1 MNNLNAATLL
11 DSDVDQVTDDTDEE
25 ELVIPNILQAKPKPG
40 NMPPAELCFAMYRD
54 REPLGLLN
62 ICLLLNQ
69 MIVLGPSNAVTER
82 QIKAMNNI
90 KTTHRS
96 SLGQTKLNN
105 QYKIATSSER
115 GKKFNAQK
123 FVDHYVLKSIA
134 AKDRD
139 EQITLQCGT
148 KVPNVFHLKST
159 YKSNRSSCGNTKDLP
174 EQGPAQKKVKV
185 GDIVHVTIEVDD
197 NDANLKGE
205 ELAIINEQLRQDELS
220 HTPNEGDRIRED
232 ILHSHV
238 QFMEQFSET
247 VKSCFGSNIGVLNS
261 LLMHMHEKNIKGYEF
276 QVSDLKRMLSG
287 KMYRDNSLSMY
298 NKVMEERSS
307 HGNVPKKVF
316 FVPIFWFSSLSTS
329 QFRCR
334 FLDDI
339 PDLDEFDWICWKLNV
354 GNWHWVAIYHSPA
367 PGSILFYWDS
377 LGTAEERIGRM
388 ADAMGENINK
398 VAEKLDRVWVWKKP
412 EEGILGLTSLV
423 SAPCRQGNDCGAAI
437 NELGRRLMFGESV
450 TTFDLAAEGKKLRAR
465 QASEILALILTE
477 GL

>member
-1 MNNLNAATLL
+1 MYSVEEKTQAVIEWLLFKTYGVAKVEKYKQDCTNNLNAAALL

-139 EQITLQCGT
+139 EEITLQCGT
-148 KVPNVFHLKST
+148 KVPNVFRLKST

-174 EQGPAQKKVKV
+174 ERGPAQKKVKV
-185 GDIVHVTIEVDD
+185 GDIAHVTIEVDD
-197 NDANLKGE
+197 NDANLTGE

-261 LLMHMHEKNIKGYEF
+261 LLMHMHEKNINPHGYRQNGPNWPAF
-276 QVSDLKRMLSG
+276 QSFGGMAISPSLKM
-287 KMYRDNSLSMY
+287 
-298 NKVMEERSS
+298 
-307 HGNVPKKVF
+307 
-316 FVPIFWFSSLSTS
+316 
-329 QFRCR
+329 
-334 FLDDI
+334 
-339 PDLDEFDWICWKLNV
+339 
-354 GNWHWVAIYHSPA
+354 
-367 PGSILFYWDS
+367 
-377 LGTAEERIGRM
+377 
-388 ADAMGENINK
+388 MGE
-398 VAEKLDRVWVWKKP
+398 
-412 EEGILGLTSLV
+412 S
-423 SAPCRQGNDCGAAI
+423 
-437 NELGRRLMFGESV
+437 
-450 TTFDLAAEGKKLRAR
+450 
-465 QASEILALILTE
+465 
-477 GL
+477 

>member
-1 MNNLNAATLL
+1 MERFAIQNMEDETAATTALFNSFNFYADFLIATLKERFAPITQEPIAYFSIFDYNNWPQPVGSAAFNSYGDTEVRNLLQHFSHMYSVEEKTQAVIEWLLFKTYGVAKVEKYKQDCTNNLNAATLL

-40 NMPPAELCFAMYRD
+40 NMPPAELCFACFA
-54 REPLGLLN
+54 
-62 ICLLLNQ
+62 I
-69 MIVLGPSNAVTER
+69 SNAVTER

-148 KVPNVFHLKST
+148 KVPNVFRLKST
-159 YKSNRSSCGNTKDLP
+159 YKSNRFSCGNTKDLP
-174 EQGPAQKKVKV
+174 ERGPAQKKVKV
-185 GDIVHVTIEVDD
+185 GDIAHVTIEVDD
-197 NDANLKGE
+197 NDANLTGE

-220 HTPNEGDRIRED
+220 HMPNEGDCIRED

-298 NKVMEERSS
+298 NKVMEERSCMATYQRKYFLYQYFGS
-307 HGNVPKKVF
+307 HPYQPVNFAV
-316 FVPIFWFSSLSTS
+316 
-329 QFRCR
+329 
-334 FLDDI
+334 
-339 PDLDEFDWICWKLNV
+339 
-354 GNWHWVAIYHSPA
+354 
-367 PGSILFYWDS
+367 DS
-377 LGTAEERIGRM
+377 
-388 ADAMGENINK
+388 
-398 VAEKLDRVWVWKKP
+398 
-412 EEGILGLTSLV
+412 
-423 SAPCRQGNDCGAAI
+423 
-437 NELGRRLMFGESV
+437 
-450 TTFDLAAEGKKLRAR
+450 
-465 QASEILALILTE
+465 
-477 GL
+477 